1 MKDEKIVLVLDD
13 LEYID
18 EVLEDTLNHG
28 EKAGIVKTLQD
39 KLPPSSRYTGYD
51 IVIDSMMAH
60 RVTLILEKDF
70 KPGARKLAA
79 KYGTLK

>member
-1 MKDEKIVLVLDD
+1 MVLVLED
-13 LEYID
+13 LEFID

-39 KLPPSSRYTGYD
+39 KLPPSPLYTGYD
-51 IVIDSMMAH
+51 VIIDSMLAH

-70 KPGARKLAA
+70 KPAARKLAA
-79 KYGTLK
+79 KYATVK